1 MLVVE
6 IPDEIWIQI
15 TWDASMDDIE
25 ALGLVR
31 DSTRLDAYTF

>member
-31 DSTRLDAYTF
+31 DGTRLDADAF